1 MGKWL
6 NQDGL
11 YIKLGADEAASQDP
25 LVQPAGD
32 YNTGGNPLSV
42 SEVVIDL
49 KDLSTS
55 TQLVLN
61 DVLNFPKN
69 AFVEE
74 VEVEVQVG
82 ATSGGSAT
90 LDVGLIRTDRTT
102 ELDYDG
108 FVAAAAAATIDT
120 AGKRLNL
127 IKGSTGAGAL
137 IGTATANPGLFVAK
151 AGTAVFTAGQV
162 RVRVKWYA
170 V

>member
-11 YIKLGADEAASQDP
+11 YIKLGSDEAASQDA

-32 YNTGGNPLSV
+32 YNTGGNPLNV

-55 TQLVLN
+55 SQLILN

-69 AFVEE
+69 AFIEE
-74 VEVEVQVG
+74 VEVEVQIGAVG
-82 ATSGGSAT
+82 ATAT
-90 LDVGLIRTDRTT
+90 LDVGLIRTDRVT

-108 FVAAAAAATIDT
+108 FVAAAAVTTIDT

-151 AGTAVFTAGQV
+151 AGTAAFTAGQV